1 LRKPEFDIKNI
12 FTSTNRADSCTRFFI
27 AEDDMSES
35 NQTPPSSPFSQKA
48 CFDILEKV
56 CPASPLP
63 YQCESY
69 EEVKVALQRKNSN
82 KQSQA
87 IAFQGMHSGEAT
99 AAMAARDRGQ
109 LHHAQVQRRM
119 TNNKS
124 KRSFF

>member
-1 LRKPEFDIKNI
+1 
-12 FTSTNRADSCTRFFI
+12 
-27 AEDDMSES
+27 
-35 NQTPPSSPFSQKA
+35 
-48 CFDILEKV
+48 
-56 CPASPLP
+56 
-63 YQCESY
+63 
-69 EEVKVALQRKNSN
+69 LQRKNSN